1 MAGVG
6 WVYDPF
12 YLEHDTGEHPEN
24 ARRLVVILA
33 LLEESGLLS
42 SLTHVPAVDAT
53 EADLELVHDREMI
66 RWVREMTESGQRWLE
81 VDTAVCPKS
90 YAVALR
96 AAGGC
101 LQAVDAILNDNINS
115 AFCLVR
121 PPGHHATADQ
131 PMGFCLFNNVAI
143 AAKHAR
149 VRRGLERV
157 AIVDFDVHHGNGTQD
172 AFYTDPSVLYFST
185 HQSPFYPGTGSWRE
199 IGEGEGRGY
208 TVHLPLPAGCG
219 DDQYRQAFEEVLV
232 PIVHRF
238 RPDVILVSAGFDGHF
253 KDPLASMR
261 MSCAGYRELSLILR
275 GLAEETCQGRL
286 MFVLEGGYGGQ
297 SLPWSVRTCF
307 DVLLGNPFAP
317 DPLGSAPAGFEPDI
331 EPLLS
336 AVKELHGLA

>member
-1 MAGVG
+1 MPRVG

-24 ARRLVVILA
+24 SRRLLSILA
-33 LLEESGLLS
+33 LLEECGLLS
-42 SLTHVPAVDAT
+42 SLISVPAVDAS
-53 EADLELVHDREMI
+53 EADLELVHDPEMI
-66 RWVREMTESGQRWLE
+66 RWVREATESGQRWLE
-81 VDTAVCPKS
+81 ADTAVCPKS

-96 AAGGC
+96 AVGGC
-101 LQAVDAILNDNINS
+101 LQAVDAILNDKIDS

-121 PPGHHATADQ
+121 PPGHHATPDR

-143 AAKHAR
+143 AARHGQ

-208 TVHLPLPAGCG
+208 TVHLPLPMGSG
-219 DDQYRQAFEEVLV
+219 EGEYRQVLQEVLL
-232 PIVHRF
+232 PILQRF
-238 RPDVILVSAGFDGHF
+238 RPQFVLVSAGFDAHF
-253 KDPLASMR
+253 RDPLASMR
-261 MSCAGYRELSLILR
+261 LSCASYRELALMLR
-275 GLAEETCQGRL
+275 EVADELCEGRL
-286 MFVLEGGYGGQ
+286 LFVLEGGYEGEA
-297 SLPWSVRTCF
+297 LAWSVRTCL

-317 DPLGSAPAGFEPDI
+317 DPLGSASSAWGPDI
-331 EPLLS
+331 EPLLA
-336 AVKELHGLA
+336 AVKDLHGLA

>member
-1 MAGVG
+1 MPRVG

-24 ARRLVVILA
+24 SGRLLIILA
-33 LLEESGLLS
+33 LLEECGLLS
-42 SLTHVPAVDAT
+42 SLTSVPAVDAS
-53 EADLELVHDREMI
+53 EADLELVHDPEMI
-66 RWVREMTESGQRWLE
+66 RWVREMTESGRRWLE
-81 VDTAVCPKS
+81 ADTAVCRKS

-101 LQAVDAILNDNINS
+101 LQAVDAILNDKIDS

-121 PPGHHATADQ
+121 PPGHHATADR

-143 AAKHAR
+143 AARHAQT
-149 VRRGLERV
+149 RRGLERV

-172 AFYTDPSVLYFST
+172 SFYTDPSVLYFST

-199 IGEGEGRGY
+199 IGEGAGRGY

-232 PIVHRF
+232 PVLHRF
-238 RPDVILVSAGFDGHF
+238 RPQLILVSAGFDAHF
-253 KDPLASMR
+253 KDPLASMH
-261 MSCAGYRELSLILR
+261 MSCAGYRELALILR
-275 GLAEETCQGRL
+275 EVAEELCQGRL
-286 MFVLEGGYGGQ
+286 MFVLEGGYGVE
-297 SLPWSVRTCF
+297 SLPWSVRTCL

-317 DPLGSAPAGFEPDI
+317 DPLGSALPAQGPDI
-331 EPLLS
+331 EPLLT

>member
-1 MAGVG
+1 MARLG

-24 ARRLVVILA
+24 SRRLLSILA
-33 LLEESGLLS
+33 LLEECGLLS
-42 SLTHVPAVDAT
+42 SLIPVPAVDAS
-53 EADLELVHDREMI
+53 EADLELVHNPEMI
-66 RWVREMTESGQRWLE
+66 RWVRSRTELGQRWLE

-101 LQAVDAILNDNINS
+101 LQAVDAILNDKIDS

-121 PPGHHATADQ
+121 PPGHHATPDR

-143 AAKHAR
+143 AARYAL

-185 HQSPFYPGTGSWRE
+185 HQFPFYPGTGSWRE
-199 IGEGEGRGY
+199 AGEGEGRGH
-208 TVHLPLPAGCG
+208 TVNVPLSMSSGEE
-219 DDQYRQAFEEVLV
+219 QYRQVFQEVLL
-232 PIVHRF
+232 PILHRF
-238 RPDVILVSAGFDGHF
+238 RPQLILVSVGFDAHF

-261 MSCAGYRELSLILR
+261 LSCADYRELALMLR
-275 GLAEETCQGRL
+275 EVAEEMCQGRL
-286 MFVLEGGYGGQ
+286 LFVLEGGYEGEA
-297 SLPWSVRTCF
+297 LAWSVRTCL

-317 DPLGSAPAGFEPDI
+317 DPLGSALPAPGPDI
-331 EPLLS
+331 EPLLA